1 VTPTEEQFRVVE
13 GLLDTLVA
21 ADAARLVAHGIEMT
35 DLSERQRNYKSPFLC
50 WSYRFE
56 SRKCLQPPEI
66 ASVAVSLS
74 CPEPVAAADA
84 FEVALWSRAEVFQR
98 GALSRWDRVTEC
110 VLTVEE
116 VKMSG
121 IADVV
126 SKYVDDGFRALESA
140 TR

>member
-1 VTPTEEQFRVVE
+1 
-13 GLLDTLVA
+13 
-21 ADAARLVAHGIEMT
+21 
-35 DLSERQRNYKSPFLC
+35 
-50 WSYRFE
+50 
-56 SRKCLQPPEI
+56 
-66 ASVAVSLS
+66 
-74 CPEPVAAADA
+74 
-84 FEVALWSRAEVFQR
+84 
-98 GALSRWDRVTEC
+98 LSRWDRVTEC

>member
-1 VTPTEEQFRVVE
+1 MTPTEEQFRVVE

-21 ADAARLVAHGIEMT
+21 ADVPRLMAHGIDIT
-35 DLSERQRNYKSPFLC
+35 DLSERQCNYKSPLLC
-50 WSYRFE
+50 WRYRFE
-56 SRKCLQPPEI
+56 SRKSLQPPEV

-74 CPEPVAAADA
+74 SPEPVAAGDA
-84 FEVALWSRAEVFQR
+84 SEVALWSRAEVFQR

-121 IADVV
+121 IAAIV
-126 SKYVDDGFRALESA
+126 SKYVDDGFRAIESA